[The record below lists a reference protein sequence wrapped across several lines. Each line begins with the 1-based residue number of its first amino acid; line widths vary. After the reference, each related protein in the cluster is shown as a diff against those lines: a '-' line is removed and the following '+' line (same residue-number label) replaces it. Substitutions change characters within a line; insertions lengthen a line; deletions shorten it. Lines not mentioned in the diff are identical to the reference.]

1 MNVKKLL
8 RNKGGDVA
16 FITVFI
22 IVALVMLTSFLLL
35 FASVKINCI
44 NIKNG
49 VKMELNNL
57 TASIYK
63 DTYQS
68 QRESNLSAYVSTL
81 YASSSYKRQ
90 LEQNFIAGLTSK
102 IELSNADYR
111 LTNINLEFRQDGNDK
126 IEYIFT
132 CDAEFYITMFGR
144 QYPTVTQQII
154 LTGHHNTKF

>member
-22 IVALVMLTSFLLL
+22 IVAIVMLISFLLL

-63 DTYQS
+63 DIYRS
-68 QRESNLSAYVSTL
+68 QRESNLSAYVNTL
-81 YASSSYKRQ
+81 YASSSYKQQ
-90 LEQNFIAGLTSK
+90 LEQNFIAGLEDK
-102 IELSNADYR
+102 IELGNEDYR
-111 LTNINLEFRQDGNDK
+111 LTNIRLEFRQDGSEK

-132 CDAEFYITMFGR
+132 CDAEFYITMFGN
-144 QYPTVTQQII
+144 QYPAIIQQII